1 MITSKHIA
9 KITALLVCLSLFAC
23 VMIVYAAGVNQNK
36 KVMDYE
42 SKLFGDE
49 ILTIDIRVDENEW
62 QEMLDNAIDKEYIS
76 ADLVINGKSFNT
88 VGIRTKGNSSLS
100 QVVGMDD
107 SDRYSI
113 NFKFS
118 YYVEGQTCYGL
129 DTFCINNLL
138 GDNTYMK
145 DYLSY
150 DIMKYIG
157 VETPLMNYA
166 SVTVNGEDFGFYLAL
181 ERYEKSFLDRAYD
194 TSGGQLYSVKTTMRQ
209 GEATDQKT
217 GQDNAD
223 SGANGQPGAGG
234 QRPQGNQETP
244 ESDDAGSQTEQLDN
258 QNGGMGGFPM
268 GGMSGGGGG
277 DLVYVDDNISSYR
290 SIFNNA
296 QSQKNSD
303 KDKQRV
309 ITAIKNLNEGTNLE
323 QYFDVDEILRYLAA
337 HTVVVNLDSYTSGMA
352 QNYYIYERDGKITV
366 LPWDYGLAFGGFQSD
381 SASDVVNFPI
391 DTPVSG
397 VSMEDRPLI
406 NKLLE
411 VPEYKD
417 KYHEYLRQI
426 VEGYFVSGVFA
437 ETVMDLDAK
446 INNYVKNDVSAFATY
461 EEYEASLPVF
471 IKLGTLRAQSIDG
484 QLNGTIP
491 SSTDGQNSDKDA
503 LIDASGIN
511 LSALGSMMGGGGR
524 GEGGRSE
531 GGQGEGGRGEGGRGE
546 GGFGGMGDMPN
557 RELME
562 KAMPILQENSGVLND
577 EIKEQLL
584 EMGLTEEQISQVTE
598 MTSRMPGRN
607 AANLQSKAVSANT
620 MDPTYGVSVF
630 VSLILLSGAI
640 LFLMR
645 AKKTY

>member
-62 QEMLDNAIDKEYIS
+62 QEMLDNAIEKEYIS
-76 ADLVINGKSFNT
+76 ADLVINGELFNT

-100 QVVGMDD
+100 QVVSMDD

-113 NFKFS
+113 NFKFN
-118 YYVEGQTCYGL
+118 YYVKGQTCYGL
-129 DTFCINNLL
+129 DNFCINNLL
-138 GDNTYMK
+138 GDTTYMK
-145 DYLSY
+145 DYMSY

-166 SVTVNGEDFGFYLAL
+166 SVTVNGEDFGFCLAL
-181 ERYEKSFLDRAYD
+181 ERYEKSFLDRVYD
-194 TSGGQLYSVKTTMRQ
+194 TSGGQLYSVKTTMGQ
-209 GEATDQKT
+209 GENFAENDA
-217 GQDNAD
+217 GQN
-223 SGANGQPGAGG
+223 GAAPNNQENPESSTNGQQDAGG
-234 QRPQGNQETP
+234 QSRQGNQGQSD
-244 ESDDAGSQTEQLDN
+244 SDDAGAQWEQPDN

-268 GGMSGGGGG
+268 GGMGGRGGG
-277 DLVYVDDNISSYR
+277 DLVYVDDNISSYS

-296 QSQKNSD
+296 QFLKNSD

-426 VEGYFVSGVFA
+426 VDGYFVSGVFA

-471 IKLGTLRAQSIDG
+471 IELGTLRAQSIDG

-491 SSTDGQNSDKDA
+491 STTDGQNSEKDA

-511 LSALGSMMGGGGR
+511 LSALGSMMGGGNR
-524 GEGGRSE
+524 GEGD
-531 GGQGEGGRGEGGRGE
+531 RGE
-546 GGFGGMGDMPN
+546 GGFGGMGGMD
-557 RELME
+557 RELIQ
-562 KAMPILQENSGVLND
+562 KAMPILQENGGVISD
-577 EIKEQLL
+577 EVKKQLL
-584 EMGLTEEQISQVTE
+584 ELGLTEEQIVQAAE
-598 MTSRMPGRN
+598 MTNRMPGGN
-607 AANLQSKAVSANT
+607 AANQQSKAASANT
-620 MDPTYGVSVF
+620 LDPTYAVSVF
-630 VSLILLSGAI
+630 VSLILLTGAI
-640 LFLMR
+640 IFIMR

>member
-62 QEMLDNAIDKEYIS
+62 QEMLDNAIEKEYIS
-76 ADLVINGKSFNT
+76 ADLVINGELFNT

-100 QVVGMDD
+100 QVVSMDD

-113 NFKFS
+113 NFKFN
-118 YYVEGQTCYGL
+118 YYVKGQTCYGL
-129 DTFCINNLL
+129 DNFCINNLL
-138 GDNTYMK
+138 GDTTYMK

-166 SVTVNGEDFGFYLAL
+166 SVTVNGEDFGFCLAL
-181 ERYEKSFLDRAYD
+181 ERYEKSFLDRVYD
-194 TSGGQLYSVKTTMRQ
+194 TSGGQLYSVKTTMGQ
-209 GEATDQKT
+209 GENFAENDA
-217 GQDNAD
+217 GQN
-223 SGANGQPGAGG
+223 GAAPNNQENPESSTNGQQDAGG
-234 QRPQGNQETP
+234 QSRQGNQGQP
-244 ESDDAGSQTEQLDN
+244 DSDDAGAQLEEPDN

-268 GGMSGGGGG
+268 DGMGGRGGG
-277 DLVYVDDNISSYR
+277 DLVYVDDNISSYS

-296 QSQKNSD
+296 QFLKNSD

-426 VEGYFVSGVFA
+426 VDGYFVSGVFA

-471 IKLGTLRAQSIDG
+471 IELGTLRAQSIDG

-491 SSTDGQNSDKDA
+491 STTDGQNSEKDA

-511 LSALGSMMGGGGR
+511 LSALGSMMGGGNR
-524 GEGGRSE
+524 GEGD
-531 GGQGEGGRGEGGRGE
+531 RGE
-546 GGFGGMGDMPN
+546 GGFGGMGGMD
-557 RELME
+557 RELIQ
-562 KAMPILQENSGVLND
+562 KAMPILQENGGVISD
-577 EIKEQLL
+577 EVKKQLL
-584 EMGLTEEQISQVTE
+584 ELGLTEEQITQAAE
-598 MTSRMPGRN
+598 MTNRMPGGN
-607 AANLQSKAVSANT
+607 AANQQSKAASANT
-620 MDPTYGVSVF
+620 LDPTYAVSVF
-630 VSLILLSGAI
+630 VSLILLTGAI
-640 LFLMR
+640 IFIMR

>member
-62 QEMLDNAIDKEYIS
+62 QEMLDNAIEKEYIS
-76 ADLVINGKSFNT
+76 ADLVINGELFNT

-100 QVVGMDD
+100 QVVSMDD

-113 NFKFS
+113 NFKFN
-118 YYVEGQTCYGL
+118 YYVKGQTCYGL
-129 DTFCINNLL
+129 DNFCINNLL
-138 GDNTYMK
+138 GDTTYMK

-166 SVTVNGEDFGFYLAL
+166 SVTVNGEDFGFCLAL
-181 ERYEKSFLDRAYD
+181 ERYEKSFLDRVYD
-194 TSGGQLYSVKTTMRQ
+194 TSGGQLYSVKTTMGQ
-209 GEATDQKT
+209 GENFAENDA
-217 GQDNAD
+217 GQN
-223 SGANGQPGAGG
+223 GAAPNNQENPESSTNVQQDAGG
-234 QRPQGNQETP
+234 QSRQGNQGQP
-244 ESDDAGSQTEQLDN
+244 DSDDAGAQLEQPDN

-268 GGMSGGGGG
+268 GGMGGRGGG
-277 DLVYVDDNISSYR
+277 DLVYVDDNISSYS

-296 QSQKNSD
+296 QFLKNSD

-426 VEGYFVSGVFA
+426 VDGYFVSGVFA

-471 IKLGTLRAQSIDG
+471 IELGTLRAQSIDG

-491 SSTDGQNSDKDA
+491 STTDGQNSEKDA
-503 LIDASGIN
+503 LIDTSGIN
-511 LSALGSMMGGGGR
+511 LSALGSMMGGGNR
-524 GEGGRSE
+524 GEGD
-531 GGQGEGGRGEGGRGE
+531 RGE
-546 GGFGGMGDMPN
+546 GGFGGMGGMD
-557 RELME
+557 RELIQ
-562 KAMPILQENSGVLND
+562 KAMPILQENGGVISD
-577 EIKEQLL
+577 EVKKQLL
-584 EMGLTEEQISQVTE
+584 ELGLTEEQITQAAE
-598 MTSRMPGRN
+598 MTNRMPGGN
-607 AANLQSKAVSANT
+607 AANQQSKAASANT
-620 MDPTYGVSVF
+620 LDPTYAVSVF
-630 VSLILLSGAI
+630 VSLILLTGAI
-640 LFLMR
+640 IFIMR

>member
-76 ADLVINGKSFNT
+76 ADLVINGESFHT

-100 QVVGMDD
+100 QVVSMDD

-118 YYVEGQTCYGL
+118 YYVKGQTCYGL
-129 DTFCINNLL
+129 DTFCINNLM

-181 ERYEKSFLDRAYD
+181 ERYEKSFLDRVYD
-194 TSGGQLYSVKTTMRQ
+194 TSGGQLYSVKTTMGQ
-209 GEATDQKT
+209 GEDFTDHKT
-217 GQDNAD
+217 GQDDAD
-223 SGANGQPGAGG
+223 RGANGQPGAGG
-234 QRPQGNQETP
+234 QRRQGNQEMP
-244 ESDDAGSQTEQLDN
+244 ESDDTGGQLEQLNN
-258 QNGGMGGFPM
+258 QNGGMGAFPM
-268 GGMSGGGGG
+268 GGMGGRGGG

-426 VEGYFVSGVFA
+426 VDGYFISGVFA

-446 INNYVKNDVSAFATY
+446 INSYVKNDVSAFATY

-471 IKLGTLRAQSIDG
+471 IELGTIRAQSIDG

-491 SSTDGQNSDKDA
+491 STTDGQNSDKDA
-503 LIDASGIN
+503 LIDTSGIN
-511 LSALGSMMGGGGR
+511 LSVLGSMMGGGGR
-524 GEGGRSE
+524 GEGSRGE
-531 GGQGEGGRGEGGRGE
+531 GGQGEGGRGE
-546 GGFGGMGDMPN
+546 GGFGGMGDMPD

-562 KAMPILQENSGVLND
+562 KAMPILQENGGVLND

-584 EMGLTEEQISQVTE
+584 EMGLTEEQIAQVTE

-607 AANLQSKAVSANT
+607 AANQQSKAVSANA
-620 MDPTYGVSVF
+620 MDPTYAISVF
-630 VSLILLSGAI
+630 ISLILLSGAI

>member
-62 QEMLDNAIDKEYIS
+62 QEMLDNAIEKEYIS
-76 ADLVINGKSFNT
+76 ADLVINGELFNT

-100 QVVGMDD
+100 QVVSMDD

-113 NFKFS
+113 NFKFN
-118 YYVEGQTCYGL
+118 YYVKGQTCYGL
-129 DTFCINNLL
+129 DNFCINNLL
-138 GDNTYMK
+138 GDTTYMK

-166 SVTVNGEDFGFYLAL
+166 SVTVNGEDFGFCLAL
-181 ERYEKSFLDRAYD
+181 ERYEKSFLDRVYD
-194 TSGGQLYSVKTTMRQ
+194 TSGGQLYSVKTTMGQ
-209 GEATDQKT
+209 GENFAENDA
-217 GQDNAD
+217 GQN
-223 SGANGQPGAGG
+223 GAAPNNQENPESSTNGQQDAGG
-234 QRPQGNQETP
+234 QSRQGNQGQP
-244 ESDDAGSQTEQLDN
+244 DSDDAGAQLEQPDN

-268 GGMSGGGGG
+268 GGMGGRGGG
-277 DLVYVDDNISSYR
+277 DLVYVDDNISSYS

-296 QSQKNSD
+296 QFLKNSD

-411 VPEYKD
+411 VPEDKD

-426 VEGYFVSGVFA
+426 VDGYFVSGVFA

-471 IKLGTLRAQSIDG
+471 IELGTLRAQSIDG

-491 SSTDGQNSDKDA
+491 STTDGQNSEKDA

-511 LSALGSMMGGGGR
+511 LSALGSMMGGGNR
-524 GEGGRSE
+524 GEGD
-531 GGQGEGGRGEGGRGE
+531 RGE
-546 GGFGGMGDMPN
+546 GGFGGMGGMD
-557 RELME
+557 RELIQ
-562 KAMPILQENSGVLND
+562 KAMPILQENGGVISD
-577 EIKEQLL
+577 EVKKQLL
-584 EMGLTEEQISQVTE
+584 ELGLTEEQIVQAAE
-598 MTSRMPGRN
+598 MTNRMPGGN
-607 AANLQSKAVSANT
+607 AANQQSKAASANT
-620 MDPTYGVSVF
+620 LDPTYAVSVF
-630 VSLILLSGAI
+630 VSLILLTGAI
-640 LFLMR
+640 IFIMR

>member
-23 VMIVYAAGVNQNK
+23 VMIVYVAGVNQNK

-62 QEMLDNAIDKEYIS
+62 QEMLDNAIEKEYIS
-76 ADLVINGKSFNT
+76 ADLVINGELFNT

-100 QVVGMDD
+100 QVVSMDD

-113 NFKFS
+113 NFKFN
-118 YYVEGQTCYGL
+118 YYMKGQTCYGL
-129 DTFCINNLL
+129 DNFCINNLL
-138 GDNTYMK
+138 GDTTYMK
-145 DYLSY
+145 DFLSY

-166 SVTVNGEDFGFYLAL
+166 SVTVNGEDFGFCLAL
-181 ERYEKSFLDRAYD
+181 ERYEKSFLDRVYD
-194 TSGGQLYSVKTTMRQ
+194 TSGGQLYSVKTTMGQ
-209 GEATDQKT
+209 GENFVENDA
-217 GQDNAD
+217 GQN
-223 SGANGQPGAGG
+223 GAAPNNQENPESSTNGQQDAGG
-234 QRPQGNQETP
+234 QSRQGNQGQP
-244 ESDDAGSQTEQLDN
+244 DSDDTGAQWEQPDN

-268 GGMSGGGGG
+268 GGMGGRGGG
-277 DLVYVDDNISSYR
+277 DLVYVDDNISSYS
-290 SIFNNA
+290 SILNNA
-296 QSQKNSD
+296 QFLKNSD

-309 ITAIKNLNEGTNLE
+309 ITAIKNLNEGTNLD

-426 VEGYFVSGVFA
+426 VDGYFVSGVFA

-471 IKLGTLRAQSIDG
+471 IELGTLRAQSIDG

-491 SSTDGQNSDKDA
+491 STTDGQNSEKDA

-511 LSALGSMMGGGGR
+511 LSALGSMMGGGNR
-524 GEGGRSE
+524 GDGA
-531 GGQGEGGRGEGGRGE
+531 RGDGDRGE
-546 GGFGGMGDMPN
+546 GGFGGMGGMDQ
-557 RELME
+557 ELIQ
-562 KAMPILQENSGVLND
+562 KAMPILQENGGVISD
-577 EIKEQLL
+577 EVKKQLL
-584 EMGLTEEQISQVTE
+584 ELGLTEEQIAQAAE
-598 MTSRMPGRN
+598 MTNRMPGGN
-607 AANLQSKAVSANT
+607 ATNQQSKAASANA
-620 MDPTYGVSVF
+620 MDPSYAVSVF
-630 VSLILLSGAI
+630 ASLILLTGAI
-640 LFLMR
+640 IFIMR
-645 AKKTY
+645 AQKTY

>member
-62 QEMLDNAIDKEYIS
+62 QEMLDNAIGKEYIS

-181 ERYEKSFLDRAYD
+181 ERYEKSFLDRVYD
-194 TSGGQLYSVKTTMRQ
+194 TSGGQLYSVKTTMGQ
-209 GEATDQKT
+209 GEAVDRKT
-217 GQDNAD
+217 GQDDAD
-223 SGANGQPGAGG
+223 SGANRQPGAGG
-234 QRPQGNQETP
+234 QRPQGNQETL
-244 ESDDAGSQTEQLDN
+244 ENDDAGSQSEQLDN
-258 QNGGMGGFPM
+258 PNGGMGGFPM
-268 GGMSGGGGG
+268 GGIGGRGGG
-277 DLVYVDDNISSYR
+277 DLVYVDDNISSYG

-426 VEGYFVSGVFA
+426 VDGYFVSGVFA
-437 ETVMDLDAK
+437 ETVMALDTK

-471 IKLGTLRAQSIDG
+471 IELGTLRAQSIDG
-484 QLNGTIP
+484 QLNETIP
-491 SSTDGQNSDKDA
+491 STTDGQNSDKNA

-531 GGQGEGGRGEGGRGE
+531 GGQGEGGRGEGG
-546 GGFGGMGDMPN
+546 FGGMGDMPN

-562 KAMPILQENSGVLND
+562 KAMPILQENSGVLSD

-584 EMGLTEEQISQVTE
+584 EMSLTEEQISQVTE

-607 AANLQSKAVSANT
+607 AANQQSKAVSANT
-620 MDPTYGVSVF
+620 MDPTYAVSVF

-640 LFLMR
+640 LILMR

>member
-1 MITSKHIA
+1 
-9 KITALLVCLSLFAC
+9 
-23 VMIVYAAGVNQNK
+23 MIVYAAGVNQNK

-76 ADLVINGKSFNT
+76 ADLAINGESFHT

-100 QVVGMDD
+100 QVVNMED

-113 NFKFS
+113 NFKFN
-118 YYVEGQTCYGL
+118 YYVKGQTCYGL
-129 DTFCINNLL
+129 DNFCINNLL
-138 GDNTYMK
+138 GDTTYMK

-181 ERYEKSFLDRAYD
+181 ERYEKSFLDRVYD
-194 TSGGQLYSVKTTMRQ
+194 TSGGQLYSVKTVM
-209 GEATDQKT
+209 
-217 GQDNAD
+217 GQDENSMDHNAGQN
-223 SGANGQPGAGG
+223 GAAPKAQKK
-234 QRPQGNQETP
+234 
-244 ESDDAGSQTEQLDN
+244 SDDAEGQWEQPDN
-258 QNGGMGGFPM
+258 QNGGMGILPM
-268 GGMSGGGGG
+268 GSMGGRGGG

-296 QSQKNSD
+296 QFLKNSD

-323 QYFDVDEILRYLAA
+323 QYFNVDEILRYLAA
-337 HTVVVNLDSYTSGMA
+337 HTVVVNLDSYSSNMA
-352 QNYYIYERDGKITV
+352 QNYYIYERDGKITI

-381 SASDVVNFPI
+381 SASSVVNFPI

-417 KYHEYLRQI
+417 KYHEYLQQI
-426 VEGYFVSGVFA
+426 VDGYFVSGVFA
-437 ETVMDLDAK
+437 ETVMELDAK
-446 INNYVKNDVSAFATY
+446 INKYVKNDVSAFVAY

-471 IKLGTLRAQSIDG
+471 IELGTLRAQSIDG

-491 SSTDGQNSDKDA
+491 STTDGQNSDTDA
-503 LIDASGIN
+503 LLDASGIN
-511 LSALGSMMGGGGR
+511 LSALGNMMGGGD
-524 GEGGRSE
+524 
-531 GGQGEGGRGEGGRGE
+531 RGEGGRGE
-546 GGFGGMGDMPN
+546 GGFGGIGGMPD
-557 RELME
+557 RELIQ
-562 KAMPILQENSGVLND
+562 KAMPILLENGGVLSD

-584 EMGLTEEQISQVTE
+584 EMGLTEEQIAQVAEVTN
-598 MTSRMPGRN
+598 RMPGRN
-607 AANLQSKAVSANT
+607 AANQQSKAASANT

-630 VSLILLSGAI
+630 VSLILLTGAI
-640 LFLMR
+640 IFLMR

>member
-76 ADLVINGKSFNT
+76 ADLVINGESFHT

-100 QVVGMDD
+100 QVVSMDD

-118 YYVEGQTCYGL
+118 YYVKGQTCYGL
-129 DTFCINNLL
+129 DTFCINNLM

-181 ERYEKSFLDRAYD
+181 ERYEKSFLDRVYD
-194 TSGGQLYSVKTTMRQ
+194 TSGGQLYSVKTTMGQ
-209 GEATDQKT
+209 GEDFTDHKT
-217 GQDNAD
+217 GQDDAD
-223 SGANGQPGAGG
+223 MGANGQPGVGG
-234 QRPQGNQETP
+234 QRPQGNQETL
-244 ESDDAGSQTEQLDN
+244 ESDDTGSQLEQLDN

-268 GGMSGGGGG
+268 GGMGGRGGG
-277 DLVYVDDNISSYR
+277 DLVYVDDNISSYS

-426 VEGYFVSGVFA
+426 VDGYFVSGVFA

-446 INNYVKNDVSAFATY
+446 INNYVKNDVSAFVTY

-471 IKLGTLRAQSIDG
+471 IELGTLRAQSIDG

-491 SSTDGQNSDKDA
+491 STTDGQNSDKDA

-531 GGQGEGGRGEGGRGE
+531 GGQGEGGRGEGG
-546 GGFGGMGDMPN
+546 FGGMGDMPD

-562 KAMPILQENSGVLND
+562 KAMPILQENSGVLSD

-598 MTSRMPGRN
+598 MTGRMPGRN
-607 AANLQSKAVSANT
+607 AANQQSKAVSANA
-620 MDPTYGVSVF
+620 MDPTYAVSVF

>member
-62 QEMLDNAIDKEYIS
+62 QEMLDNAIEKEYIS
-76 ADLVINGKSFNT
+76 ADLVINGELFNT

-100 QVVGMDD
+100 QVVSMDD

-113 NFKFS
+113 NFKFN
-118 YYVEGQTCYGL
+118 YYVKGQTCYGL
-129 DTFCINNLL
+129 DNFCINNLL
-138 GDNTYMK
+138 GDTTYMK

-166 SVTVNGEDFGFYLAL
+166 SVTVNGEDFGFCLAL
-181 ERYEKSFLDRAYD
+181 ERYEKSFLDRVYD
-194 TSGGQLYSVKTTMRQ
+194 TSGGQLYSVKTTMGQ
-209 GEATDQKT
+209 GENFAENDA
-217 GQDNAD
+217 GQN
-223 SGANGQPGAGG
+223 GAAPNNQENPESSTNGQQDAGG
-234 QRPQGNQETP
+234 QSRQGNQGQP
-244 ESDDAGSQTEQLDN
+244 DSDDAGAQLEQPDN

-268 GGMSGGGGG
+268 DGMGGRGGG
-277 DLVYVDDNISSYR
+277 DLVYVDDNISSYS

-296 QSQKNSD
+296 QFLKNSD

-323 QYFDVDEILRYLAA
+323 QYFDVDEILHYLAA

-426 VEGYFVSGVFA
+426 VDGYFVSGVFA

-471 IKLGTLRAQSIDG
+471 IELGTLRAQSIDG

-491 SSTDGQNSDKDA
+491 STTDGQNSEKDA
-503 LIDASGIN
+503 LIDTSGIN
-511 LSALGSMMGGGGR
+511 LSALGSMMGGGNR
-524 GEGGRSE
+524 GEGD
-531 GGQGEGGRGEGGRGE
+531 RGE
-546 GGFGGMGDMPN
+546 GGFGGMGGMD
-557 RELME
+557 RELIQ
-562 KAMPILQENSGVLND
+562 KAMPILQENGGVISD
-577 EIKEQLL
+577 EVKKQLL
-584 EMGLTEEQISQVTE
+584 ELGLTEEQITQAAE
-598 MTSRMPGRN
+598 MTNRMPGGN
-607 AANLQSKAVSANT
+607 AANQQSKAASANT
-620 MDPTYGVSVF
+620 LDPTYAVSVF
-630 VSLILLSGAI
+630 VSLILLTGAI
-640 LFLMR
+640 IFIMR

>member
-62 QEMLDNAIDKEYIS
+62 QEMLDNAIEKEYIS
-76 ADLVINGKSFNT
+76 ADLVINGELFNT

-100 QVVGMDD
+100 QVVSMDD

-113 NFKFS
+113 NFKFN
-118 YYVEGQTCYGL
+118 YYVKGQTCYGL
-129 DTFCINNLL
+129 DNFCINNLL
-138 GDNTYMK
+138 GDTTYMK
-145 DYLSY
+145 DYMSY

-166 SVTVNGEDFGFYLAL
+166 NVTVNGEDFGFCLAL
-181 ERYEKSFLDRAYD
+181 ERYEKSFLDRVYD
-194 TSGGQLYSVKTTMRQ
+194 TSGGQLYSVKTTMGQ
-209 GEATDQKT
+209 GENFAENDA
-217 GQDNAD
+217 GQN
-223 SGANGQPGAGG
+223 GAAPNNQENPESSTNGQQDAGG
-234 QRPQGNQETP
+234 QSRQGNQGQP
-244 ESDDAGSQTEQLDN
+244 DSDDAGAQLEQPDN

-268 GGMSGGGGG
+268 DGMGGRGGG
-277 DLVYVDDNISSYR
+277 DLVYVDDNISSYS

-296 QSQKNSD
+296 QFLKNSD

-426 VEGYFVSGVFA
+426 VDGYFVSGVFA

-471 IKLGTLRAQSIDG
+471 IELGTLRAQSIDG

-491 SSTDGQNSDKDA
+491 STTDGQNSEKDA

-511 LSALGSMMGGGGR
+511 LSALGSMMGGGNR
-524 GEGGRSE
+524 GEGD
-531 GGQGEGGRGEGGRGE
+531 RGE
-546 GGFGGMGDMPN
+546 GGFGGMGGMD
-557 RELME
+557 RELIQ
-562 KAMPILQENSGVLND
+562 KAMPILQENGGVISD
-577 EIKEQLL
+577 EVKKQLL
-584 EMGLTEEQISQVTE
+584 ELGLTEEQIVQAAE
-598 MTSRMPGRN
+598 MTNRMPGGN
-607 AANLQSKAVSANT
+607 AANQQSKAASANT
-620 MDPTYGVSVF
+620 LDPTYAVSVF
-630 VSLILLSGAI
+630 VSLILLTGAI
-640 LFLMR
+640 IFIMR

>member
-1 MITSKHIA
+1 M
-9 KITALLVCLSLFAC
+9 
-23 VMIVYAAGVNQNK
+23 
-36 KVMDYE
+36 
-42 SKLFGDE
+42 
-49 ILTIDIRVDENEW
+49 
-62 QEMLDNAIDKEYIS
+62 
-76 ADLVINGKSFNT
+76 
-88 VGIRTKGNSSLS
+88 
-100 QVVGMDD
+100 
-107 SDRYSI
+107 
-113 NFKFS
+113 
-118 YYVEGQTCYGL
+118 GQ
-129 DTFCINNLL
+129 
-138 GDNTYMK
+138 
-145 DYLSY
+145 
-150 DIMKYIG
+150 
-157 VETPLMNYA
+157 
-166 SVTVNGEDFGFYLAL
+166 GEDF
-181 ERYEKSFLDRAYD
+181 
-194 TSGGQLYSVKTTMRQ
+194 
-209 GEATDQKT
+209 TDHKT
-217 GQDNAD
+217 GQDDAD
-223 SGANGQPGAGG
+223 RGANGQPSAGG
-234 QRPQGNQETP
+234 QRRQGNQEMP
-244 ESDDAGSQTEQLDN
+244 GSDDTGGQLEQLNN
-258 QNGGMGGFPM
+258 QNGGMGAFPM
-268 GGMSGGGGG
+268 GGMGGRGGG

-426 VEGYFVSGVFA
+426 VDGYFVSGVFA

-446 INNYVKNDVSAFATY
+446 INNYVKNDVSAFVTY

-471 IKLGTLRAQSIDG
+471 IELGTLRAQSIDG

-491 SSTDGQNSDKDA
+491 STTDGQNSDKDA
-503 LIDASGIN
+503 LIDTSGIN
-511 LSALGSMMGGGGR
+511 LSVLGSMMGGGSR
-524 GEGGRSE
+524 GEGG
-531 GGQGEGGRGEGGRGE
+531 QGE
-546 GGFGGMGDMPN
+546 GGFGGMGGMPD

-562 KAMPILQENSGVLND
+562 KAMPILQENSGVLSD

-584 EMGLTEEQISQVTE
+584 EMGLTEEQIAQVTE
-598 MTSRMPGRN
+598 MTGRMPGRN
-607 AANLQSKAVSANT
+607 AANQQSKAVSANA
-620 MDPTYGVSVF
+620 MDPTYAVSVF

>member
-76 ADLVINGKSFNT
+76 ADLAINGESFHT

-100 QVVGMDD
+100 QVVNMED

-113 NFKFS
+113 NFKFN
-118 YYVEGQTCYGL
+118 YYVKGQTCYGL
-129 DTFCINNLL
+129 DNFCINNLL
-138 GDNTYMK
+138 GDTTYMK

-181 ERYEKSFLDRAYD
+181 ERYEKSFLDRVYD
-194 TSGGQLYSVKTTMRQ
+194 TSGGQLYSVKTVM
-209 GEATDQKT
+209 
-217 GQDNAD
+217 GQDENSMDHNAGQN
-223 SGANGQPGAGG
+223 GAAPKAQKK
-234 QRPQGNQETP
+234 
-244 ESDDAGSQTEQLDN
+244 SDDAEGQWEQPDN
-258 QNGGMGGFPM
+258 QNGGMGILSMGSM
-268 GGMSGGGGG
+268 GGRGGG

-296 QSQKNSD
+296 QFLKNSD

-323 QYFDVDEILRYLAA
+323 QYFNVDEILRYLAA
-337 HTVVVNLDSYTSGMA
+337 HTVVVNLDSYSSNMA
-352 QNYYIYERDGKITV
+352 QNYYIYERDGKITI

-381 SASDVVNFPI
+381 SASSVVNFPI

-417 KYHEYLRQI
+417 KYHEYLQQI
-426 VEGYFVSGVFA
+426 VDGYFVSGVFA
-437 ETVMDLDAK
+437 ETVMELDAK
-446 INNYVKNDVSAFATY
+446 INKYVKNDVSAFVAY

-471 IKLGTLRAQSIDG
+471 IELGTLRAQSIDG

-491 SSTDGQNSDKDA
+491 STTDGQNSDTDA
-503 LIDASGIN
+503 LLDASGIN
-511 LSALGSMMGGGGR
+511 LSALGNMMGGGD
-524 GEGGRSE
+524 
-531 GGQGEGGRGEGGRGE
+531 RGEGGRGE
-546 GGFGGMGDMPN
+546 GGFGGIGGMPD
-557 RELME
+557 RELIQ
-562 KAMPILQENSGVLND
+562 KAMPILLENGGVLSD

-584 EMGLTEEQISQVTE
+584 EMGLTEEQIAQVAEVTN
-598 MTSRMPGRN
+598 RMPGRN
-607 AANLQSKAVSANT
+607 AANQQSKAASANT

-630 VSLILLSGAI
+630 VSLILLTGAI
-640 LFLMR
+640 IFLMR

>member
-76 ADLVINGKSFNT
+76 ADLVINGESFHT
-88 VGIRTKGNSSLS
+88 VGNRTKGNSSLS
-100 QVVGMDD
+100 QVVSMDD

-118 YYVEGQTCYGL
+118 YYVKGQTCYGL
-129 DTFCINNLL
+129 DTFCINNLM

-181 ERYEKSFLDRAYD
+181 ERYEKSFLDRVYD
-194 TSGGQLYSVKTTMRQ
+194 TSGGQLYSVKTTMGQ
-209 GEATDQKT
+209 VEDFTDHKT
-217 GQDNAD
+217 GQDDAD
-223 SGANGQPGAGG
+223 MGANGQPGAGG
-234 QRPQGNQETP
+234 QRPQGNQETL
-244 ESDDAGSQTEQLDN
+244 ESDDTGSQLEQLDN

-268 GGMSGGGGG
+268 GGMGGRGGG

-426 VEGYFVSGVFA
+426 VDGYFVSGVFA

-446 INNYVKNDVSAFATY
+446 INSYVKNDVSAFATY

-471 IKLGTLRAQSIDG
+471 IELGTLRAQSIDG

-491 SSTDGQNSDKDA
+491 STTDGQNSDKDA
-503 LIDASGIN
+503 LIDTSGIN
-511 LSALGSMMGGGGR
+511 LSVLGSMMGGGGR
-524 GEGGRSE
+524 GEGS
-531 GGQGEGGRGEGGRGE
+531 RGEGGQGE
-546 GGFGGMGDMPN
+546 GGFGGMGGMPD

-562 KAMPILQENSGVLND
+562 KAMPILQENSGVLSD

-584 EMGLTEEQISQVTE
+584 EMGLTEEQIAQVTE
-598 MTSRMPGRN
+598 MTGRMPGRN
-607 AANLQSKAVSANT
+607 AANQQSKAVSANA
-620 MDPTYGVSVF
+620 MDPTYAVSVF

-640 LFLMR
+640 LFLMK

>member
-49 ILTIDIRVDENEW
+49 ILTIDIRVDENDW

-76 ADLVINGKSFNT
+76 ADLVINGESFHT

-100 QVVGMDD
+100 QVVSMDD

-118 YYVEGQTCYGL
+118 YYVKGQTCYGL
-129 DTFCINNLL
+129 DTFCINNLM

-181 ERYEKSFLDRAYD
+181 ERYEKSFLDRVYD
-194 TSGGQLYSVKTTMRQ
+194 TSGGQLYSVKTTMGQ
-209 GEATDQKT
+209 GEDFTDHKT
-217 GQDNAD
+217 GQDDAD
-223 SGANGQPGAGG
+223 MGANGQPGAGG
-234 QRPQGNQETP
+234 QRPQGNQKTL
-244 ESDDAGSQTEQLDN
+244 ESDDTGSQLEQLDN

-268 GGMSGGGGG
+268 GGMGGRGGG

-411 VPEYKD
+411 VPEYMD

-426 VEGYFVSGVFA
+426 VDGYFVSGVFA

-446 INNYVKNDVSAFATY
+446 INNYVKNDVSAFVTY
-461 EEYEASLPVF
+461 EEYEASLPAF
-471 IKLGTLRAQSIDG
+471 IELGTLRAQSIDG

-491 SSTDGQNSDKDA
+491 STTDGQNSDKDA
-503 LIDASGIN
+503 LIDASGMN
-511 LSALGSMMGGGGR
+511 LSALGSMMGGGD
-524 GEGGRSE
+524 
-531 GGQGEGGRGEGGRGE
+531 RGE
-546 GGFGGMGDMPN
+546 GGFGGMGDMPDG
-557 RELME
+557 ELIV
-562 KAMPILQENSGVLND
+562 KAMPILQENGGVLSD

-584 EMGLTEEQISQVTE
+584 EMGLTEEQIEQVTE
-598 MTSRMPGRN
+598 MTGRMPGRN
-607 AANLQSKAVSANT
+607 AANQQSKAVSANA
-620 MDPTYGVSVF
+620 MDPTYAVSVF

-640 LFLMR
+640 LFLMK

>member
-62 QEMLDNAIDKEYIS
+62 QEMLDNAIEKEYIS
-76 ADLVINGKSFNT
+76 ADLVINGELFNT

-100 QVVGMDD
+100 QVVSMDD

-113 NFKFS
+113 NFKFN
-118 YYVEGQTCYGL
+118 YYVKGQTCYGL
-129 DTFCINNLL
+129 DNFCINNLL
-138 GDNTYMK
+138 GDTTYMK

-166 SVTVNGEDFGFYLAL
+166 SVTVNGEDFGFCLAL
-181 ERYEKSFLDRAYD
+181 ERYEKSFLDRGYD
-194 TSGGQLYSVKTTMRQ
+194 TSGGQLYSVKTTMGQ
-209 GEATDQKT
+209 GENFAENDA
-217 GQDNAD
+217 GQN
-223 SGANGQPGAGG
+223 GAAPNNQENPESSTNGQQDAGG
-234 QRPQGNQETP
+234 QSRQGNQGQP
-244 ESDDAGSQTEQLDN
+244 DSDDAGAQLEQPDN

-268 GGMSGGGGG
+268 GGMGGRGGG
-277 DLVYVDDNISSYR
+277 DLVYVDDNISSYS

-296 QSQKNSD
+296 QFLKNSD

-426 VEGYFVSGVFA
+426 VDGYFVSGVFA

-471 IKLGTLRAQSIDG
+471 IELGTLRAQSIDG

-491 SSTDGQNSDKDA
+491 STTDGQNSEKDA

-511 LSALGSMMGGGGR
+511 LSALGSMMGGGNR
-524 GEGGRSE
+524 GEGD
-531 GGQGEGGRGEGGRGE
+531 RGE
-546 GGFGGMGDMPN
+546 GGFGGMGGMD
-557 RELME
+557 RELIQ
-562 KAMPILQENSGVLND
+562 KAMPILQENGGVISD
-577 EIKEQLL
+577 EVKKQLL
-584 EMGLTEEQISQVTE
+584 ELGLTEEQITQAAE
-598 MTSRMPGRN
+598 MTNRMPGGN
-607 AANLQSKAVSANT
+607 AANQQRKAASANT
-620 MDPTYGVSVF
+620 LDPTYAVSVF
-630 VSLILLSGAI
+630 VSLILLTGAI
-640 LFLMR
+640 IFIMR

>member
-62 QEMLDNAIDKEYIS
+62 QEMLDNAIEKEYIS
-76 ADLVINGKSFNT
+76 ADLVINGELFNT

-100 QVVGMDD
+100 QVVSMDD

-113 NFKFS
+113 NFKFN
-118 YYVEGQTCYGL
+118 YYVKGQTCYGL
-129 DTFCINNLL
+129 DNFCINNLL
-138 GDNTYMK
+138 GDTTYMK
-145 DYLSY
+145 DYMSY

-166 SVTVNGEDFGFYLAL
+166 SVTVNGEDFGFCLAL
-181 ERYEKSFLDRAYD
+181 ERYEKSFLDRVYD
-194 TSGGQLYSVKTTMRQ
+194 TSGGQLYSVKTTMGQ
-209 GEATDQKT
+209 GENFAENDA
-217 GQDNAD
+217 GQN
-223 SGANGQPGAGG
+223 GAAPNNQENPESSTNGQQDAGG
-234 QRPQGNQETP
+234 QSRQGNQGQSD
-244 ESDDAGSQTEQLDN
+244 SDDAGAQWEQPDN

-268 GGMSGGGGG
+268 GGMGGRGGG
-277 DLVYVDDNISSYR
+277 DLVYVDDNISSYS

-296 QSQKNSD
+296 QFLKNSD

-397 VSMEDRPLI
+397 VNMEDRPLI

-426 VEGYFVSGVFA
+426 VDGYFVSGVFA

-471 IKLGTLRAQSIDG
+471 IELGTLRAQSIDG

-491 SSTDGQNSDKDA
+491 STTDGQNSEKDA

-511 LSALGSMMGGGGR
+511 LSALGSMMGGGNR
-524 GEGGRSE
+524 GEGD
-531 GGQGEGGRGEGGRGE
+531 RGE
-546 GGFGGMGDMPN
+546 GGFGGMGGMD
-557 RELME
+557 RELIQ
-562 KAMPILQENSGVLND
+562 KAMPILQENGGVISD
-577 EIKEQLL
+577 EVKKQLL
-584 EMGLTEEQISQVTE
+584 ELGLTEEQIVQAAE
-598 MTSRMPGRN
+598 MTNRMPGGN
-607 AANLQSKAVSANT
+607 AANQQSKAASANT
-620 MDPTYGVSVF
+620 LDPTYAVSVF
-630 VSLILLSGAI
+630 VSLILLTGAI
-640 LFLMR
+640 IFIMR

>member
-76 ADLVINGKSFNT
+76 ADLVINGESFHT

-100 QVVGMDD
+100 QVVSMDD

-118 YYVEGQTCYGL
+118 YYVKGQTCYGL
-129 DTFCINNLL
+129 DTFCINNLM

-166 SVTVNGEDFGFYLAL
+166 SITVNGEDFGFYLAL
-181 ERYEKSFLDRAYD
+181 ERYEKSFLDRVYD
-194 TSGGQLYSVKTTMRQ
+194 TSGGQLYSVKTTMGQ
-209 GEATDQKT
+209 GEDFTDHIT
-217 GQDNAD
+217 GQDDAD
-223 SGANGQPGAGG
+223 RGANGQPGAGG
-234 QRPQGNQETP
+234 QRRQGNQEMP
-244 ESDDAGSQTEQLDN
+244 ESDDTGSQLEQLDN

-268 GGMSGGGGG
+268 GGMGGRGGG

-323 QYFDVDEILRYLAA
+323 QHFDVDEILRYLAA

-426 VEGYFVSGVFA
+426 VDGYFISGVFA

-446 INNYVKNDVSAFATY
+446 INSYVKNDVSAFATY

-471 IKLGTLRAQSIDG
+471 IELGTLRAQSIDG

-491 SSTDGQNSDKDA
+491 STTDGQNSDKDA
-503 LIDASGIN
+503 LIDTSGIN
-511 LSALGSMMGGGGR
+511 LSVLGSMMGGGGR
-524 GEGGRSE
+524 GEGS
-531 GGQGEGGRGEGGRGE
+531 RGEGGQGE
-546 GGFGGMGDMPN
+546 GGFGGMGGMPD

-607 AANLQSKAVSANT
+607 AANQQSKAVSANA
-620 MDPTYGVSVF
+620 MDPTYAVSVF
-630 VSLILLSGAI
+630 ISLILLSGAI

>member
-62 QEMLDNAIDKEYIS
+62 QEMLDNAIEKEYIS
-76 ADLVINGKSFNT
+76 ADLVINGELFNT

-100 QVVGMDD
+100 QVVSMDD

-113 NFKFS
+113 NFKFN
-118 YYVEGQTCYGL
+118 YYVKGQTCYGL
-129 DTFCINNLL
+129 DNFCINNLL
-138 GDNTYMK
+138 GDTTYMK

-166 SVTVNGEDFGFYLAL
+166 SVTVNGEDFGFCLAL
-181 ERYEKSFLDRAYD
+181 ERYEKSFLDRVYD
-194 TSGGQLYSVKTTMRQ
+194 TSGGQLYSVKTTMGQ
-209 GEATDQKT
+209 GENFAENDA
-217 GQDNAD
+217 GQN
-223 SGANGQPGAGG
+223 GAAPNNQENPESSTNGQQDAGG
-234 QRPQGNQETP
+234 QSRQGNQGQP
-244 ESDDAGSQTEQLDN
+244 DSDDAGAQLEQPDN

-268 GGMSGGGGG
+268 DGMGGRGGG
-277 DLVYVDDNISSYR
+277 DLVYVDDNISSYS

-296 QSQKNSD
+296 QFLKNSD

-352 QNYYIYERDGKITV
+352 QNYYIYERNGKITV

-397 VSMEDRPLI
+397 VSMEDHPLI

-426 VEGYFVSGVFA
+426 VDGYFVSGVFA

-471 IKLGTLRAQSIDG
+471 IELGTLRAQSIDG

-491 SSTDGQNSDKDA
+491 STTDGQNSEKDA

-511 LSALGSMMGGGGR
+511 LSALGSMMGGGNR
-524 GEGGRSE
+524 GEGD
-531 GGQGEGGRGEGGRGE
+531 RGE
-546 GGFGGMGDMPN
+546 GGFGGMGGMD
-557 RELME
+557 RELIQ
-562 KAMPILQENSGVLND
+562 KAMPILQENGGVISD
-577 EIKEQLL
+577 EVKKQLL
-584 EMGLTEEQISQVTE
+584 ELGLTEEQIVQAAE
-598 MTSRMPGRN
+598 MTNRMPGGN
-607 AANLQSKAVSANT
+607 AANQQSKAASANT
-620 MDPTYGVSVF
+620 LDPTYAVSVF
-630 VSLILLSGAI
+630 VSLILLTGAI
-640 LFLMR
+640 IFIMR

>member
-1 MITSKHIA
+1 
-9 KITALLVCLSLFAC
+9 
-23 VMIVYAAGVNQNK
+23 
-36 KVMDYE
+36 
-42 SKLFGDE
+42 
-49 ILTIDIRVDENEW
+49 
-62 QEMLDNAIDKEYIS
+62 
-76 ADLVINGKSFNT
+76 
-88 VGIRTKGNSSLS
+88 
-100 QVVGMDD
+100 
-107 SDRYSI
+107 
-113 NFKFS
+113 
-118 YYVEGQTCYGL
+118 
-129 DTFCINNLL
+129 
-138 GDNTYMK
+138 
-145 DYLSY
+145 
-150 DIMKYIG
+150 
-157 VETPLMNYA
+157 
-166 SVTVNGEDFGFYLAL
+166 
-181 ERYEKSFLDRAYD
+181 
-194 TSGGQLYSVKTTMRQ
+194 
-209 GEATDQKT
+209 
-217 GQDNAD
+217 
-223 SGANGQPGAGG
+223 
-234 QRPQGNQETP
+234 
-244 ESDDAGSQTEQLDN
+244 
-258 QNGGMGGFPM
+258 M
-268 GGMSGGGGG
+268 GGMSGRGGG

-296 QSQKNSD
+296 QSQNNSD

-426 VEGYFVSGVFA
+426 VDGYFVSGVFA

-471 IKLGTLRAQSIDG
+471 IELGTLRAQSIDG

-491 SSTDGQNSDKDA
+491 STTDGQNSDKDA

-511 LSALGSMMGGGGR
+511 LSVLGSMMGGGGR

-531 GGQGEGGRGEGGRGE
+531 GGQGEGVRGE